1 VVVDTPEKHT
11 ISRRFQMHRKKS
23 AVVVLLTALFIVSG
37 LFLFTG
43 SKKEEKPMAGGEGG
57 ELFKMTV
64 IFPRSLEVLD
74 DYYINVAWKMK
85 YFEQEG
91 LDVHAEGALGTT
103 DASKLVAEGQG
114 EVALPAPPVLFTAV
128 ANGLP
133 IKDVFQQDQNYIFG
147 FGVRK
152 DSDIKTLADLRGKTI
167 SVGDVG
173 WTVLIDPLLK
183 TTVGFTTDECE
194 VVSAGPGRAQLV
206 AAGKA
211 DAVFTWEKEYQLWE
225 GQGIDLRIIRGYDAG
240 VRFPGNG
247 HVFAN
252 KFIEEHPD
260 KVAAFSRAWAKGIY
274 YGTVNPAAATEITLE
289 KYPMLGVTFEDAL
302 KAIKAGVWVMNSD
315 VTDEHGY
322 GYHEFSYWKE
332 LRDILYE
339 QGTIPAKVDLNKCI
353 TNEFI
358 DEINDFDHKAVE
370 QEAKAYT
377 LKPENKEK
385 LKAMGLN
392 EYGW

>member
-1 VVVDTPEKHT
+1 MLKKGFVV
-11 ISRRFQMHRKKS
+11 
-23 AVVVLLTALFIVSG
+23 G
-37 LFLFTG
+37 LIMLASVAAFVGT
-43 SKKEEKPMAGGEGG
+43 SMAEMP
-57 ELFKMTV
+57 KMTV

-74 DYYINVAWKMK
+74 DYYINVAWGMG

-91 LDVHAEGALGTT
+91 IEVHAEGALGTT
-103 DASKLVAEGQG
+103 DASKLVAEGKG

-133 IKDVFQQDQNYIFG
+133 ILDVFQQDQNYIFG

-152 DSDIKTLADLRGKTI
+152 DSGINEFADLKGKII

-183 TTVGFTTDECE
+183 LTVGFTTQDCE

-211 DAVFTWEKEYQLWE
+211 DAVFTWEKEYQLWDA
-225 GQGIDLRIIRGYDAG
+225 QGIDLKILKGVDAG

-247 HVFAN
+247 LTFS
-252 KFIEEHPD
+252 KKYIEEHPD
-260 KVAAFSRAWAKGIY
+260 LVVKFARAWAKGIY
-274 YGTVNPAAATEITLE
+274 FGKVNPAAATEITLE
-289 KYPMLGVTFEDAL
+289 KYPMLGVTFEDSL

-315 VTDEHGY
+315 VTDKHGL
-322 GYHEFSYWKE
+322 GYHEFSYWQQ
-332 LRDILYE
+332 LQDILFE
-339 QGTIPAKVDLNKCI
+339 QGTIPKKVPLEECI

-358 DEINDFDHKAVE
+358 DDINNFDKAAVD
-370 QEAKAYT
+370 QDAMNYT
-377 LKPENKEK
+377 LKAENQEILKK
-385 LKAMGLN
+385 LGLN

>member
-1 VVVDTPEKHT
+1 
-11 ISRRFQMHRKKS
+11 MNKKRLTRLLLIVF
-23 AVVVLLTALFIVSG
+23 AVLLVSS
-37 LFLFTG
+37 LSFAAG
-43 SKKEEKPMAGGEGG
+43 SKEGEKPAGKEE
-57 ELFKMTV
+57 LIKMTV

-74 DYYINVAWKMK
+74 DYYINVAWAMG

-133 IKDVFQQDQNYIFG
+133 IMDVFQQDENYIFG
-147 FGVRK
+147 FGVRS
-152 DSDIKTLADLRGKTI
+152 DSGINHLSDLKGKII

-173 WTVLIDPLLK
+173 WTVLIDPLLEL
-183 TTVGFTTDECE
+183 TVGFTTKDCE

-211 DAVFTWEKEYQLWE
+211 DAVFTWEKEYQLWDA
-225 GQGIDLRIIRGYDAG
+225 QGIHLKILRGYDYG

-247 HVFAN
+247 HVFAT
-252 KFIEEHPD
+252 KYIKEHPD
-260 KVAAFSRAWAKGIY
+260 RVVKFSRGWAKGIY
-274 YGTVNPAAATEITLE
+274 FGVINPAAATEITLE
-289 KYPMLGVTFEDAL
+289 KYPMLGVAFEDAL
-302 KAIKAGVWVMNSD
+302 KAIKAGVWVMTGEI
-315 VTDEHGY
+315 TDKHGL
-322 GYHEFSYWKE
+322 GYHEFSYWEE

-339 QGTIPAKVDLNKCI
+339 QGTIPRKVALEDCI

-358 DEINDFDHKAVE
+358 DEINNFDREEVKQDAMNY
-370 QEAKAYT
+370 K
-377 LKPENKEK
+377 LKPENSQK
-385 LKAMGLN
+385 LKELGLN